1 MSATVSNFFTTQLD
15 TFTKYPFYWVAK
27 EIDRMKDDQE
37 NFRDDLFVKNY
48 HPEIE
53 SQRSNFIRDSKE
65 EVREDLSILTG
76 TELNAYNNMVNHYL
90 DHVVSQ

>member
-1 MSATVSNFFTTQLD
+1 MNATVSNFFTTQLD

-27 EIDRMKDDQE
+27 EIDRMKEDRE
-37 NFRDDLFVKNY
+37 NFRDDLFIKNY

-53 SQRSNFIRDSKE
+53 SQRSNFIRDREE

-76 TELNAYNNMVNHYL
+76 TELNAYNDMVNHYL

>member
-1 MSATVSNFFTTQLD
+1 MNATVSNFFTTQLD

-27 EIDRMKDDQE
+27 EIDRMKDDRE
-37 NFRDDLFVKNY
+37 NFRDDLFIKNY

-53 SQRSNFIRDSKE
+53 SQRSNFIRDSEE

-76 TELNAYNNMVNHYL
+76 TELNAYNDMVNLYL